1 MAPRASPPKWQTLV
15 VQKPLT
21 DLGVHILRAPL
32 PQQPQELHWEKLPD
46 YFL

>member
-1 MAPRASPPKWQTLV
+1 M

-32 PQQPQELHWEKLPD
+32 PQQPQDLRWEKLPE
-46 YFL
+46 YFRGAIGVSYV